1 MAENSYAQLI
11 DDFDKGINV
20 LEGETLTEY
29 IKRMGGVDYNAHGGS
44 VGIEVLFNKKA
55 NGGRVGLQTGGT
67 SYDPRA
73 SVQDYA
79 NALKSVSGG
88 TTYQQQADAKRYARQ
103 QASQMLDDA
112 MKSASTGGSLQG
124 IYDTFFKNKNI
135 SGISNRTFTPGGSG
149 TMMMYS
155 SKDRNKMLDAMSN
168 QMLNTTSYAPAPKP
182 RPKTYRT
189 VSPEAQALNMS
200 QATYEDIT
208 RSGVD
213 PRQYYMDYHNRMMTG
228 GADTTDP
235 NYVGPPLLKYG
246 QVMGGPG
253 MMGGIMGPGM
263 GPGATPP
270 TQAQINQMMQNNP
283 AGYVNFDELVKQ
295 YSSTDPYMSQKEE
308 IMDIVDGRD
317 TGYMSAQD
325 YYDINVLGLDGKGI
339 AEKYG
344 IPYNQGGRVGFSNG
358 GSGNWWDGLEGE
370 ALSIYNSMNAYG
382 ASDAEIQSKLQ
393 AQNLWSP
400 DGTTTDTEQVT
411 GIINQNIGGDDKGNA
426 PGQGILDLTF
436 TEGAVPRGPTTDF
449 NINPAAQ
456 LTGKGRIDPMGGTY
470 DNLAMMG
477 PMDYKTAG
485 YHMSEIPGQ
494 EGYEAP
500 SKYFQEP
507 SLIDKGIGSI
517 KDFFSGLGTPRV
529 RGTLGTRLANQP
541 RIPFPAAMASWS
553 RSPFNKDS
561 PNYNE
566 NFVDQLNFLEM
577 QDNMIGRDQGSGLLR
592 YGDDS
597 VLAGKNVISMFG
609 TNDYETMLNNYI
621 QKMNANK
628 RISDTAKAAKIAQ
641 AKEELAALLAKQ
653 EADKK
658 AAQPKW
664 TPPAHHSEQGGGGYQ
679 DAPIH
684 DIKDEGPGVT
694 ASSGMHGGKHYNT
707 GGLAT
712 MFTRRR

>member
-1 MAENSYAQLI
+1 MADNSYAQLI
-11 DDFDKGINV
+11 DDFEAGINV

-44 VGIEVLFNKKA
+44 VGIEVLFGPKRKEFKK
-55 NGGRVGLQTGGT
+55 GGRGRQDPMGGFAHQTAAEMRSAAPDQFGGGMNISHGGGDGGNNQNKTVYVPPEIKEAAKTGLLNLGLKKFGLSQYLHPALAIKGVYNMFKNPEIKDEDVTLGKT
-67 SYDPRA
+67 SEVISDLPSDNLFAEVTDIDLKRA
-73 SVQDYA
+73 KEPMTKTMD
-79 NALKSVSGG
+79 
-88 TTYQQQADAKRYARQ
+88 
-103 QASQMLDDA
+103 
-112 MKSASTGGSLQG
+112 
-124 IYDTFFKNKNI
+124 YDTYKTINPGSKI
-135 SGISNRTFTPGGSG
+135 SP
-149 TMMMYS
+149 
-155 SKDRNKMLDAMSN
+155 
-168 QMLNTTSYAPAPKP
+168 
-182 RPKTYRT
+182 
-189 VSPEAQALNMS
+189 
-200 QATYEDIT
+200 YE
-208 RSGVD
+208 
-213 PRQYYMDYHNRMMTG
+213 
-228 GADTTDP
+228 
-235 NYVGPPLLKYG
+235 
-246 QVMGGPG
+246 
-253 MMGGIMGPGM
+253 
-263 GPGATPP
+263 
-270 TQAQINQMMQNNP
+270 
-283 AGYVNFDELVKQ
+283 FDELKKGNI
-295 YSSTDPYMSQKEE
+295 TE
-308 IMDIVDGRD
+308 
-317 TGYMSAQD
+317 TGTFTAAD
-325 YYDINVLGLDGKGI
+325 
-339 AEKYG
+339 
-344 IPYNQGGRVGFSNG
+344 GGRVGFQSG
-358 GSGNWWDGLEGE
+358 GSGNWWDGLTGE
-370 ALSIYNSMNAYG
+370 AKGIYDSMTAYG

-400 DGTTTDTEQVT
+400 DGTTDTEQVT

-566 NFVDQLNFLEM
+566 KFVDQLNFLEM

-679 DAPIH
+679 DAPIY

-694 ASSGMHGGKHYNT
+694 ASSGMHGGRHYNT